1 MNDFRFEKLLLPI
14 FRSGSIITLKN
25 NLIDPTGFNLKEI
38 PGRSYKIFEPVFSEE
53 KRQLTSL
60 LEVDIEVIC
69 PHMLAVRR
77 EAYDV
82 IGEEYLFI
90 RGYRVGHT
98 LELETIVVVL
108 ETQVKGGCH
117 CIDETDIS
125 AVRAKGAGMPF
136 CALRMLKRSWL
147 LISRRRNLNG
157 GNYFPN
163 IISHEVRIQTRAL
176 QPESNHDLLP
186 SQYSR

>member
-98 LELETIVVVL
+98 LELETIVVVV
-108 ETQVKGGCH
+108 ETQVSGGCH
-117 CIDETDIS
+117 CIDEDGHIGGEGKGRWY
-125 AVRAKGAGMPF
+125 AVLCPSDAETELVAD
-136 CALRMLKRSWL
+136 LKAEESE
-147 LISRRRNLNG
+147 RRK
-157 GNYFPN
+157 
-163 IISHEVRIQTRAL
+163 
-176 QPESNHDLLP
+176 LLP
-186 SQYSR
+186 KYYFARGENTDESASTGIQS